1 MNSPEPLA
9 EAAPDANQKRRRG
22 LRILAM
28 VVIVGCLAW
37 AAYWFGHARWFVST
51 DDAYVGGRIVQV
63 TAEIPGT
70 VRTIYPQE
78 TESVAAGQPLVALDR
93 IDAQVARDTAL
104 ADLAATVR
112 QVRASFAQVGLAEAR
127 VRAREI
133 DLRRARGDLARREA
147 IAGGGSVSAEEV
159 AHLRE
164 AVDSAAAA
172 LRAAHEDLDVA
183 LAQTE
188 GTSVEQHP
196 QVARAAM
203 RVRDAAL
210 ALRRTTITA
219 PVAGVIGKR
228 GVQVGQRIPA
238 GMPLLALVPLEDV
251 WVDANFK
258 EVQLDR
264 MRIGQP
270 VTLHADLYGRG
281 VTFHGRVQGFSPG
294 TGAAFALLPPQNAS
308 GNWIKIVQR
317 VPVRVALDPREV
329 REHPLRL
336 GLSMHA
342 EVDLHDGSGAV
353 LGQPSA
359 QVDASM
365 PAHEETDPEVESM
378 ISRVIT
384 ENSGHDP
391 PGR

>member
-1 MNSPEPLA
+1 MNSPEPT
-9 EAAPDANQKRRRG
+9 AAATPDGNRRRQRG
-22 LRILAM
+22 LWILAA
-28 VVIVGCLAW
+28 VVLAGGIGW
-37 AAYWFGHARWFVST
+37 AVYWFGFGRWFAST

-63 TAEIPGT
+63 TAEIAGT
-70 VRTIYPQE
+70 VRTIYPEE
-78 TESVAAGQPLVALDR
+78 TDSVAAGQPLVALDR